1 MNRESSL
8 EQSYL
13 ALVEFL
19 LLAKQRLLE
28 LGTEHGMSGMQVITL
43 LLSDTPRPMNSFK
56 HLFNCDASNV
66 TGIVDGLQQKKLVA
80 RYENPRDRRVKM
92 VKLLAEGKRLRTTLL
107 RQLTASDEYLLA
119 KLTPNEAAAFIE
131 LVQKITRV

>member
-1 MNRESSL
+1 MDRESSL

-13 ALVEFL
+13 TLVEFL

-28 LGTEHGMSGMQVITL
+28 LGAEHGMSGMQVTTL
-43 LLSDTPRPMNSFK
+43 LLSETPRPMNSFK

-80 RYENPRDRRVKM
+80 RYENPHDRRVKM
-92 VKLLAEGKRLRTTLL
+92 VELLAEGKRLRATLL
-107 RQLTASDEYLLA
+107 RQLTTSDEYLLA
-119 KLTPNEAAAFIE
+119 KLTPSEATTFIE
-131 LVQKITRV
+131 LVQKITRA